1 VVLFL
6 RRIFGLLKN
15 ECKCAYAET
24 TVAVETEKQS
34 FYLHFNINL
43 MQFVRK
49 KAIFVAISM
58 IINTQN
64 RLLEYKL

>member
-1 VVLFL
+1 MQKQQW
-6 RRIFGLLKN
+6 RLKL
-15 ECKCAYAET
+15 K
-24 TVAVETEKQS
+24 KQS

-64 RLLEYKL
+64 RLLEYRL